1 MNENHFLIAMVDRKL
16 TDESSKKRRL
26 SDLPFHVLQT
36 RNLLDY
42 EKYLWLPVH
51 PHTTNYSSP
60 FSRSVVFRTSSTP
73 EYSVYSSP
81 RFPNI
86 HLSLLHKRNQEN
98 EYTARGTLGTA
109 LETFQCLI
117 QIGAPQ
123 NQIRTWTESVDR
135 AATDSAARRLSDAA
149 DSMRRQLSI
158 LFNSRDYR
166 NARTDSM
173 GSRNLRSPNVFISLY
188 ADPIHAGHIEYI
200 RLSKAL
206 ADERGGKLIVCVN
219 NDAQATLKKGR
230 PFMKCAERLIIL
242 QALRD
247 VDVAFASIDADRS
260 VCASLRLAHETWGV
274 GAVGH
279 GGDRHS
285 GK

>member
-1 MNENHFLIAMVDRKL
+1 MAATHNDSSAPHCGELEGGDFYRESVEYFGDPEMHLASSTPQEWVYMTRLQSFLMNENHFLIAMVDRKL

-123 NQIRTWTESVDR
+123 NQIRTWTESV
-135 AATDSAARRLSDAA
+135 ATEQPQMARPVV
-149 DSMRRQLSI
+149 
-158 LFNSRDYR
+158 F
-166 NARTDSM
+166 RTPLT
-173 GSRNLRSPNVFISLY
+173 R
-188 ADPIHAGHIEYI
+188 
-200 RLSKAL
+200 
-206 ADERGGKLIVCVN
+206 
-219 NDAQATLKKGR
+219 
-230 PFMKCAERLIIL
+230 
-242 QALRD
+242 
-247 VDVAFASIDADRS
+247 
-260 VCASLRLAHETWGV
+260 
-274 GAVGH
+274 
-279 GGDRHS
+279 
-285 GK
+285 